1 MRNYDPTITQLPP
14 YFSQEVNIYY
24 DVIPIVDVVNNL
36 TKKITLDN
44 LSAVLSQKG
53 NQAYDESI
61 TSIVLTG
68 DLVKTI
74 VFNRRNAAAL
84 NLSYVDTYVHNQT
97 TPNIEWTVTHTMNKF
112 PSVTIVDSA
121 GSIVEGAVDYINL
134 NSCKITFCGAFSGK
148 AYFN

>member
-1 MRNYDPTITQLPP
+1 MRSYDPTITQLPP

-24 DVIPIVDVVNNL
+24 DVIPIVDVTNNI

-44 LSAVLSQKG
+44 LSSVLSQKG
-53 NQAYDESI
+53 DQAYDETI
-61 TSIVLTG
+61 TSIALVG
-68 DLVKTI
+68 DLIKTI

-84 NLSYVDTYVHNQT
+84 TVSYVDTYVHYENM
-97 TPNIEWTVTHTMNKF
+97 PNIEWTITHNMNKY

-121 GSIVEGAVDYINL
+121 GSIVEGAVDYLSL

>member
-1 MRNYDPTITQLPP
+1 MRSYDPTITQLPP

-24 DVIPIVDVVNNL
+24 DVIPIVDVVNNV

-53 NQAYDESI
+53 EQAYDESI
-61 TSIVLTG
+61 TSISLVG
-68 DLVKTI
+68 DLIKTI

-84 NLSYVDTYVHNQT
+84 TVSYVDTYVHYEN
-97 TPNIEWTVTHTMNKF
+97 TPNIEWSIIHNMNKY
-112 PSVTIVDSA
+112 PSVTVVDSA
-121 GSIVEGAVDYINL
+121 GSIVEGAVDYLSL
-134 NSCKITFCGAFSGK
+134 NSCRITFCGAFSGK

>member
-1 MRNYDPTITQLPP
+1 MRNYDPTITELPP

-97 TPNIEWTVTHTMNKF
+97 TPNVEWTITHTMNKF

>member
-1 MRNYDPTITQLPP
+1 MRSYDPTITQLPP

-24 DVIPIVDVVNNL
+24 DVIPIVDVVNNI

-53 NQAYDESI
+53 DQAYDETI
-61 TSIVLTG
+61 TSISLVG
-68 DLVKTI
+68 DLIKTI
-74 VFNRRNAAAL
+74 VFNRSNAAAL
-84 NLSYVDTYVHNQT
+84 TVSYVDTYVHYEN
-97 TPNIEWTVTHTMNKF
+97 TPNIEWTAIHNMNKY
-112 PSVTIVDSA
+112 PSVTVVDSA
-121 GSIVEGAVDYINL
+121 GSIVEGAVDYLSL

>member
-1 MRNYDPTITQLPP
+1 MRNYDPTITELPP

-97 TPNIEWTVTHTMNKF
+97 KPNVEWTITHTMNKF

>member
-1 MRNYDPTITQLPP
+1 MRSYDPTITQLPP

-24 DVIPIVDVVNNL
+24 DVIPIVDVVNNI

-53 NQAYDESI
+53 DQAYDETI
-61 TSIVLTG
+61 TSISLVG
-68 DLVKTI
+68 DLIKTI

-84 NLSYVDTYVHNQT
+84 TVSYVDTYVHYEN
-97 TPNIEWTVTHTMNKF
+97 TPNIEWIAIHNMNKY
-112 PSVTIVDSA
+112 PSVTVVDSA
-121 GSIVEGAVDYINL
+121 GSIVEGAVDYLSL

>member
-14 YFSQEVNIYY
+14 YFSQEVNVYY
-24 DVIPIVDVVNNL
+24 DVIPIVDVTNNI

-44 LSAVLSQKG
+44 LSSVLSQKG
-53 NQAYDESI
+53 DQAYDETI
-61 TSIVLTG
+61 TSISLVG
-68 DLVKTI
+68 DLIKTI

-84 NLSYVDTYVHNQT
+84 TVSYVDTYVHYEN
-97 TPNIEWTVTHTMNKF
+97 TPNIEWNITHNMNKY

-121 GSIVEGAVDYINL
+121 GSIVEGAVDYLSL

>member
-97 TPNIEWTVTHTMNKF
+97 TPNVEWTITHTMNKF

>member
-97 TPNIEWTVTHTMNKF
+97 TPNIEWTITHTMNKF

>member
-1 MRNYDPTITQLPP
+1 MRNYDPTITELPP

-53 NQAYDESI
+53 NQAFDESI
-61 TSIVLTG
+61 TSIALTG

-97 TPNIEWTVTHTMNKF
+97 TPNIEWTITHTMNKF

>member
-1 MRNYDPTITQLPP
+1 MRNYDPTITELPP

-61 TSIVLTG
+61 TSVVLTG

-84 NLSYVDTYVHNQT
+84 NLSYVDTHVHYQT
-97 TPNIEWTVTHTMNKF
+97 ISEIEWTVIHNMNKF

>member
-14 YFSQEVNIYY
+14 YFSEEVNIYY

-61 TSIVLTG
+61 TSVVLTG
-68 DLVKTI
+68 DLIKTI

-84 NLSYVDTYVHNQT
+84 NLSYVDTHVHYQT
-97 TPNIEWTVTHTMNKF
+97 ISEIEWTVIHNMNKF

>member
-1 MRNYDPTITQLPP
+1 MRSYDPTITQLPP

-24 DVIPIVDVVNNL
+24 DVIPIVDVTNNI

-44 LSAVLSQKG
+44 LSSVLSQKG
-53 NQAYDESI
+53 DQAYDETI
-61 TSIVLTG
+61 TSISLVG
-68 DLVKTI
+68 DLIKTI

-84 NLSYVDTYVHNQT
+84 SVSYVDTHVHYEN
-97 TPNIEWTVTHTMNKF
+97 TPNIEWNITHNMNKY

-121 GSIVEGAVDYINL
+121 GSIVEGAVDYLSL

>member
-1 MRNYDPTITQLPP
+1 MRNYDPTITELPP

-97 TPNIEWTVTHTMNKF
+97 TPNIEWTITHTMNKF

>member
-1 MRNYDPTITQLPP
+1 MRNYDPTITELPP

-61 TSIVLTG
+61 TSIALTG

-74 VFNRRNAAAL
+74 VFNNDIL
-84 NLSYVDTYVHNQT
+84 L
-97 TPNIEWTVTHTMNKF
+97 
-112 PSVTIVDSA
+112 
-121 GSIVEGAVDYINL
+121 L
-134 NSCKITFCGAFSGK
+134 
-148 AYFN
+148 

>member
-61 TSIVLTG
+61 TSVVLTG

-97 TPNIEWTVTHTMNKF
+97 TPNIEWTITHTMNKF

>member
-14 YFSQEVNIYY
+14 YFSEEVNIYY
-24 DVIPIVDVVNNL
+24 DVIPIVDVVNNI

-53 NQAYDESI
+53 DIAYDESI
-61 TSIVLTG
+61 TSVVLTG

-74 VFNRRNAAAL
+74 VFNRRNAVAL
-84 NLSYVDTYVHNQT
+84 NLSYVDTYVHYENM
-97 TPNIEWTVTHTMNKF
+97 PNIEWSVTHNMNKY

-134 NSCKITFCGAFSGK
+134 SSCKITFCGAFSGK

>member
-61 TSIVLTG
+61 TSVVLTG
-68 DLVKTI
+68 DLIKTI

-84 NLSYVDTYVHNQT
+84 NLSYVDTHVHYQT
-97 TPNIEWTVTHTMNKF
+97 ISEIEWTVIHNMNKF

>member
-1 MRNYDPTITQLPP
+1 MRSYDPTITQLPP

-24 DVIPIVDVVNNL
+24 DVIPIVDVVNNV

-53 NQAYDESI
+53 EQAYDESI
-61 TSIVLTG
+61 TSIALVG
-68 DLVKTI
+68 DLIKTI

-84 NLSYVDTYVHNQT
+84 TVSYVDTYVHYEN
-97 TPNIEWTVTHTMNKF
+97 TPNIEWSITHNMNKY
-112 PSVTIVDSA
+112 PSVTVVDSA
-121 GSIVEGAVDYINL
+121 GSIVEGAVDYLSL
-134 NSCKITFCGAFSGK
+134 NSCRITFCGAFSGK

>member
-1 MRNYDPTITQLPP
+1 MRSYDPTITQLPP

-24 DVIPIVDVVNNL
+24 DVIPIVDVVNNV

-53 NQAYDESI
+53 DQAYDESI
-61 TSIVLTG
+61 TSIALVG
-68 DLVKTI
+68 DLIKTI

-84 NLSYVDTYVHNQT
+84 TVSYVDTYVHYEN
-97 TPNIEWTVTHTMNKF
+97 TPNIEWSITHNMNKY
-112 PSVTIVDSA
+112 PSVTVVDSA
-121 GSIVEGAVDYINL
+121 GSIVEGAVDYLSL
-134 NSCKITFCGAFSGK
+134 NSCRITFCGAFSGK

>member
-1 MRNYDPTITQLPP
+1 MRSYDPTITQLPP

-24 DVIPIVDVVNNL
+24 DVIPIVDVVNNV

-53 NQAYDESI
+53 DQAYDESI
-61 TSIVLTG
+61 TSISLVG
-68 DLVKTI
+68 DLIKTI

-84 NLSYVDTYVHNQT
+84 TVSYVDTYVHYEN
-97 TPNIEWTVTHTMNKF
+97 TPNIEWSITHNMNKY
-112 PSVTIVDSA
+112 PSVTVVDSA
-121 GSIVEGAVDYINL
+121 GSIVEGAVDYLSL
-134 NSCKITFCGAFSGK
+134 NSCRITFCGAFSGK

>member
-1 MRNYDPTITQLPP
+1 MRNYDPTITELPP

-84 NLSYVDTYVHNQT
+84 NLSYVDTYVHYQT
-97 TPNIEWTVTHTMNKF
+97 ISEIEWTVIHNMNKF